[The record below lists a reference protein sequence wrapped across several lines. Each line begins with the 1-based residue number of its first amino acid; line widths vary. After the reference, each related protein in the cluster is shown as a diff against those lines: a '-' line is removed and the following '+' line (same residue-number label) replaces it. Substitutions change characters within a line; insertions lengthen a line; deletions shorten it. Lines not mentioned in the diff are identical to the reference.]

1 MNHDKHQYAPG
12 TRAARLLQLRDAIVQ
27 HELAMREV
35 SPGILELAVGM
46 FVIQYAVPSPLASQR
61 LWNITI
67 WPSGATGSGYNVHGS
82 KIASFGWSD
91 RDEIFIHAFNCGEW
105 ENELLKL
112 LTDTKGT
119 CGASLPPANRP

>member
-1 MNHDKHQYAPG
+1 MNDDKHQYAPG
-12 TRAARLLQLRDAIVQ
+12 TRAARLLQLRDALLP

-46 FVIQYAVPSPLASQR
+46 FVIQYAVPSPLAAQQ
-61 LWNITI
+61 LWDITI
-67 WPSGATGSGYNVHGS
+67 WPSGAAGSGYSVHGR

-112 LTDTKGT
+112 LAEFERAAG
-119 CGASLPPANRP
+119 